1 MQMPSSPPP
10 EAERPALTCS
20 KCTFDVTVRCRKV
33 KVMGKKLAWCSGACA
48 RGSGNLRRGEQVD
61 VLLHSDAVG
70 PLPALM
76 HAFSKDR
83 GRQQG
88 GSVLVNLSCE
98 QPEQEERNHR
108 GAVVL
113 RAVRYLDAC
122 HLSASSSE
130 DDEDDGAHGPPDEKS
145 ARHSVFADFLF
156 EQFGEELLSSGA
168 GVLDVAA
175 GSGALSAELC
185 VRAAALRCTLVEPAV
200 RDAPRSPPGCRF
212 LAECFDDAD
221 FAARHEAL
229 LRDCSILVGC
239 HPDQCT
245 ESIVDV
251 ALARGKPFAVIPCC
265 VFPTLFPAR
274 RIGTGQSVR
283 TYRGFLKYLRE
294 KHPGVLT
301 ARLGFEGRNRVLFYR
316 GGAPEPAH
324 MSGQD
329 QAQSLAP

>member
-1 MQMPSSPPP
+1 MQAAP
-10 EAERPALTCS
+10 
-20 KCTFDVTVRCRKV
+20 
-33 KVMGKKLAWCSGACA
+33 
-48 RGSGNLRRGEQVD
+48 RGS
-61 VLLHSDAVG
+61 
-70 PLPALM
+70 PAGARSTLEL
-76 HAFSKDR
+76 KD
-83 GRQQG
+83 
-88 GSVLVNLSCE
+88 
-98 QPEQEERNHR
+98 
-108 GAVVL
+108 GASLEAGLVVL
-113 RAVRYLDAC
+113 C
-122 HLSASSSE
+122 
-130 DDEDDGAHGPPDEKS
+130 
-145 ARHSVFADFLF
+145 
-156 EQFGEELLSSGA
+156 SGA

-185 VRAAALRCTLVEPAV
+185 ARASAALRCTLVEPAV

-212 LAECFDDAD
+212 LVECFDDAD

-245 ESIVDV
+245 ESSVDV

-316 GGAPEPAH
+316 GGAPEGSEADP
-324 MSGQD
+324 
-329 QAQSLAP
+329 SLPDSAGAAVRQ